1 VLIVAEEAFGD
12 ATCASAERGREVE
25 DDAADDD
32 FGGQDFG
39 SGQNFGVFI
48 ALI

>member
-1 VLIVAEEAFGD
+1 MAEEAFGD
-12 ATCASAERGREVE
+12 ATCVSAERGRELE
-25 DDAADDD
+25 MNPANDD

-39 SGQNFGVFI
+39 SGQNFGIFI